1 MATMINSSSVIRLFE
16 NNLFDYDE
24 DRNLMIYRECE
35 PNIEFSVPWLT
46 NDVSKTYDLAK
57 VRAIMGEMMKNV
69 AHTLAVKAKLDDKE
83 FMANLSKDMTD
94 FGMQYVTDTDEFAYE
109 ENGKYLF
116 VFDLEYLVS
125 LLVINKN
132 ETVTSILTA
141 MRDDARGKQN
151 GKEEKDRV

>member
-1 MATMINSSSVIRLFE
+1 MATMINADSVIRLFE
-16 NNLFDYDE
+16 NNLFDYDP
-24 DRNLMIYRECE
+24 DRQLMLYREFT

-57 VRAIMGEMMKNV
+57 VRAILGEMMKNV
-69 AHTLAVKAKLDDKE
+69 AHTLAVKEKIDDKE
-83 FMANLSKDMTD
+83 FMANLSKELTD

-116 VFDLEYLVS
+116 VVDLEYLVS

-132 ETVTSILTA
+132 ETVTSILA
-141 MRDDARGKQN
+141 GMRDDARGDKD
-151 GKEEKDRV
+151 GKKIQESN